1 MISLSPIGRG
11 LADRLAVGLSGLCIA
26 HCLVLPLLMTFY
38 SSSLLLMVSDEVFHT
53 IIVLVAIPI
62 SGLALFVGCKSHRKF
77 LVAALGVVGL
87 LLLIASATFLH
98 DVLGESAEVVATIIG
113 SLALATSHV
122 FNFRLCTQVADCSCN
137 E

>member
-1 MISLSPIGRG
+1 MTSFAPFRRS

-38 SSSLLLMVSDEVFHT
+38 SSSLLLLIGDEIFHSM
-53 IIVLVAIPI
+53 IVLIAIPI
-62 SGLALFVGCKSHRKF
+62 SCFALLVGCKSHKNF
-77 LVAALGVVGL
+77 MAPVLGAAGL
-87 LLLIASATFLH
+87 LLLIASATLLH
-98 DVLGESAEVVATIIG
+98 DLWGGSAEVAATILG

-122 FNFRLCTQVADCSCN
+122 INFRLCSEADSCACS